1 MPWSNQGGGGGGP
14 WKQNPGPWGS
24 GGGRPGGG
32 PNNSS
37 DLEELLRRGQDKLKN
52 VFPGGRGGGG
62 NGLFLLLIPVALV
75 LWGLS
80 GLYTVQPSEQGVVM
94 RFGKFHRTAPP
105 GLNYHLPAPIESV
118 MTPNVTENRR
128 IDVGV
133 RITETNTNRTVG
145 LRPVQEESLM
155 LTGDENIVDVSFS
168 VFWVVGDAA
177 DYLFNVQNVEG
188 TINAVAE
195 SAMREVVG
203 RSELQPILTGARQ
216 TTERQVHDL
225 MQTSLDSY
233 GAGVRIT
240 QVQLQKVDPPQTVI
254 GAFRDVQAARADQ
267 ERLQNEA
274 QSYANR
280 VVPEARG
287 EASRIIQAAEGYR
300 ESTVNQARGQSDR
313 FTQIY
318 TEYAQAPEITRQ
330 RMFLETMERLYGG
343 MDKIIIDPSAS
354 GSGVVPYLPLDQLQ
368 RGQQQ
373 RPAAAQNTGAGR

>member
-1 MPWSNQGGGGGGP
+1 MPWSNQSGGGGGP

-24 GGGRPGGG
+24 GGGRPGG
-32 PNNSS
+32 PNNGS

-52 VFPGGRGGGG
+52 ALPGGGG
-62 NGLFLLLIPVALV
+62 GGGMLLLLIPVALI

-94 RFGKFHRTAPP
+94 RFGKFERTAPP
-105 GLNYHLPAPIESV
+105 GLNYHLPYPIESV
-118 MTPNVTENRR
+118 LTPNVTENRR

-133 RITETNTNRTVG
+133 RITDTSSNRTVG
-145 LRPVQEESLM
+145 LRTVQEESLM

-195 SAMREVVG
+195 SAMREVIG

-216 TTERQVHDL
+216 TTEAQVHEL
-225 MQTSLDSY
+225 MQTSLDAY

-254 GAFRDVQAARADQ
+254 GSFRDVQAARADQ

-287 EASRIIQAAEGYR
+287 EAARITQAAEGYR
-300 ESTVNQARGQSDR
+300 DSVVNQARGESDR
-313 FTQIY
+313 FTQIHA
-318 TEYAQAPEITRQ
+318 EYSQAPELTRQ
-330 RMFLETMERLYGG
+330 RMFLETMEKLYGS
-343 MDKIIIDPSAS
+343 MDKVIIDPSAA
-354 GSGVVPYLPLDQLQ
+354 GTNGVVPYLPLDQLQ
-368 RGQQQ
+368 RTPQ
-373 RPAAAQNTGAGR
+373 RAANQPAGATR